1 MNVTVV
7 RESEDGL
14 ELQEWT
20 WWVEAGSNIKGT
32 LRSYV
37 HGRRPTRRHRRW
49 EAIGWWGGISCS
61 WWGWYQAGS
70 EICRSAVPMPWDVRE
85 EAHDLVVAAIDM
97 EGRLWHHRP
106 HGPDTTATSSGT
118 TR

>member
-1 MNVTVV
+1 VNVRVV
-7 RESEDGL
+7 RESEDRL
-14 ELQEWT
+14 ERQVWS
-20 WWVEAGSNIKGT
+20 WWVETGSSVRGT

-37 HGRRPTRRHRRW
+37 RGRRPTKRHRRW
-49 EAIGWWGGISCS
+49 EAIGWWG
-61 WWGWYQAGS
+61 WFAYEWQGS
-70 EICRSAVPMPWDVRE
+70 GVKLQRVDVPVPRDVRE